1 MDNHHGEKWENT
13 QIKQVGKLV
22 GCISRGLLSIS
33 VTRIFDFNKPV
44 AKNKRKTRDRHVTK
58 VFRYLTTGGPWQ
70 KDRDYWPLVWNDGA
84 AQEEHNSPVERKT
97 LSQVRKATGP
107 GICRAEPWSGDTEA
121 KWFHISLKLAGDIS
135 DGF

>member
-22 GCISRGLLSIS
+22 GCISRALSIS
-33 VTRIFDFNKPV
+33 VTRILDFNKPV

-70 KDRDYWPLVWNDGA
+70 EGSWLLAPGMEWWC
-84 AQEEHNSPVERKT
+84 S
-97 LSQVRKATGP
+97 TG
-107 GICRAEPWSGDTEA
+107 RT
-121 KWFHISLKLAGDIS
+121 
-135 DGF
+135 